1 MALFYYYIMLVV
13 SLVVPIIYAFIF
25 HKHFDVNITIMC
37 ILIPVVCL
45 SSVMLASSKSIEEAL
60 VGLKL
65 TYIGGCYILLAA
77 MFLIFNICGV
87 DIKPWI
93 RAVLVAISSIVFCS
107 SLTIGSTN
115 WFYKTTPT

>member
-1 MALFYYYIMLVV
+1 MLIV
-13 SLVVPIIYAFIF
+13 SLVVLVVYAFIF
-25 HKHFDVNITIMC
+25 HKHFDVNITIMG

-45 SSVMLASSKSIEEAL
+45 SSVMVASSKTIEEAL

-87 DIKPWI
+87 NIKPWI
-93 RAVLVAISSIVFCS
+93 RAALVAISSIVFCS
-107 SLTIGSTN
+107 ALTIGVNN
-115 WFYKTTPT
+115 WFYKTTPTLAFTSD